1 MGLRVGIDVVDFS
14 EFGRFIVLFSSKITR
29 LLEGARRRARAVIIV
44 ISFYVVFYKKMKNAS
59 CEYDR
64 LNG

>member
-1 MGLRVGIDVVDFS
+1 MGIDVVDFS

-29 LLEGARRRARAVIIV
+29 LLEGARPRARAVIIV